1 VNKKTSMLESN
12 LADIEQ
18 AQSELRSSIEKSK
31 VLAEQSQQMIT
42 RHRRQL
48 EDAAPTPARPLT

>member
-1 VNKKTSMLESN
+1 MLESN

-48 EDAAPTPARPLT
+48 EDAAPAPARPLT